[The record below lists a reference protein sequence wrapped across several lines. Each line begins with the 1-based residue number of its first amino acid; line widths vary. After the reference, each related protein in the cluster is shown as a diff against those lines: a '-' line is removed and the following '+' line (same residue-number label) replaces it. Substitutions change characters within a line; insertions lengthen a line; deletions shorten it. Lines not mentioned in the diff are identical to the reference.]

1 MARSSAQTGAR
12 TRFVLGAAVLSA
24 TLVAAAVLASREL
37 RVVVPASDGVVPA
50 VQYVGITYI
59 PLSHEVAARCSLE
72 AESGLL
78 VTEVASDGPAARA
91 GLRRGDRPAFRRLC
105 AAFGQRWAGRA
116 AGGET
121 PRRPDFAACAARRQP
136 VQRRANSGGAPL
148 APRSDLMTHPEL
160 RAGPSMIRGVFVP
173 QVGEGRA
180 QSNDGI
186 KTLIESLGKPP

>member
-59 PLSHEVAARCSLE
+59 PLSHEVAARYSLE
-72 AESGLL
+72 VESGLL

-91 GLRRGDRPAFRRLC
+91 GLRRGDVLLSADSAPLSGSAGLVGPLVGKRPGDRISLLV
-105 AAFGQRWAGRA
+105 QREGSQFSAELTVG
-116 AGGET
+116 
-121 PRRPDFAACAARRQP
+121 ARR
-136 VQRRANSGGAPL
+136 
-148 APRSDLMTHPEL
+148 
-160 RAGPSMIRGVFVP
+160 
-173 QVGEGRA
+173 
-180 QSNDGI
+180 
-186 KTLIESLGKPP
+186 